1 MQLLSTHLLLLTTS
15 SLSPSLTQLA
25 IYSSMKTCFHQDK
38 HTCNETKEILKTVID
53 ISKKLLQ
60 KHYGSWPSTLTIK
73 KYKINLKNSNIIL
86 EFQTLPW
93 KFQLGGNIPVLID
106 QMPCNTDILDNSES
120 SSIKL
125 KIRDEKW
132 RVLIKN
138 NTLENNIV
146 LKNI

>member
-25 IYSSMKTCFHQDK
+25 IYSSIKTCFHQDK
-38 HTCNETKEILKTVID
+38 HICNETKEILGAIID

-60 KHYGSWPSTLTIK
+60 KHYSSWPSTLTIK

-93 KFQLGGNIPVLID
+93 KFQLGGNTPILID
-106 QMPCNTDILDNSES
+106 QMPCNTVILDNLKSN
-120 SSIKL
+120 SIEL

-132 RVLIKN
+132 RIYDPFIILHS
-138 NTLENNIV
+138 L
-146 LKNI
+146 